1 MPADPT
7 VRSLLG
13 DVGVWSMEL
22 RPAARP
28 EVREA
33 AAELDELG
41 FPALWIPGLDGGGA
55 LDDAGHLLAA
65 APRAAVAVG
74 VLALWGQDPA
84 AVGARVHDLDRAHG
98 RRLVMGFGV
107 SSPHSAQAAGQTY
120 GKPLQAVADYLD
132 RLDRVPHPVPA
143 ERRMLGA
150 LGPKMVDLAARRT
163 AGLHPFLV
171 TPEFSAIHRRRI
183 GPAPVIAPH
192 QAVVLDT
199 DPARARAAAR
209 RGIGMFIGFPAYR
222 NNLRRLGFTDEDLVP
237 GGSDRLI
244 DAVVAH
250 GSLDVVARRVREH
263 LDAGADHVALHVLG
277 GDPGL
282 PLTQWREL
290 AGLLPV
296 PLPVRDV
303 VPDEA
308 PAPGTAGGDPAI

>member
-1 MPADPT
+1 MSADPT

-13 DVGVWSMEL
+13 RVGIWSMEL
-22 RPAARP
+22 RSATRP
-28 EVREA
+28 QVRDA

-41 FPALWIPGLDGGGA
+41 YPALWIPGLDGGGA

-65 APRAAVAVG
+65 APHATVAVG

-84 AVGARVHDLDRAHG
+84 AVGARVHGLDQAHG

-120 GKPLQAVADYLD
+120 GKPIDTVAEYLD
-132 RLDRVPHPVPA
+132 RLDGAPQPLPA
-143 ERRMLGA
+143 ERRILGA
-150 LGPKMVDLAARRT
+150 LGPRMVDLAARRT

-171 TPEFSAIHRRRI
+171 TPDYTANHRSRI

-199 DPARARAAAR
+199 DPVRARAAAR
-209 RGIGMFIGFPAYR
+209 ASIGMFIGFPAYQ
-222 NNLRRLGFTDEDLVP
+222 NNLRRLGFTDADLVP

-250 GSLDVVARRVREH
+250 GSLDTVEHRVREH
-263 LDAGADHVALHVLG
+263 FDAGADHVALHVLG

-290 AGLLPV
+290 AGLLPA
-296 PLPVRDV
+296 LATTSGSARNIAAT
-303 VPDEA
+303 EGRA
-308 PAPGTAGGDPAI
+308 L